1 MHYFIMKVA
10 NTQEFQQMVFNNSPD
25 NDFQDFMNLLKNF
38 TVKPY
43 FFLMID
49 TILVLDRIF

>member
-10 NTQEFQQMVFNNSPD
+10 NTQEFQQMAFNNSPD
-25 NDFQDFMNLLKNF
+25 NDFQDFKNLLKNF

-43 FFLMID
+43 SFLMID